1 MYPTRTL
8 LSTHKNDGG
17 HIQAL
22 TEENIL
28 LDFVAEHKLT
38 WKDGD
43 MIDYSKK
50 PKAAI
55 WRSIWTM
62 YSREVSLQWNPRRW
76 RTVQV

>member
-17 HIQAL
+17 RIQAL
-22 TEENIL
+22 TEENFL

-43 MIDYSKK
+43 MIGYSKK

-55 WRSIWTM
+55 WRNIWMM
-62 YSREVSLQWNPRRW
+62 YSREVSVQWNPRRW